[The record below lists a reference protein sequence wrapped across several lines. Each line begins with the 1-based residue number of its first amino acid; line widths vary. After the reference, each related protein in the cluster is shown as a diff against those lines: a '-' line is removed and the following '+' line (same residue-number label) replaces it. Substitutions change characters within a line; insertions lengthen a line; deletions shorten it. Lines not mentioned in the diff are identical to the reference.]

1 MLVII
6 CCCNTRWLSSLDFLH
21 ACMNA
26 AAAAAAAAAVAASV
40 I

>member
-26 AAAAAAAAAVAASV
+26 AAAAAAAAVAASV